1 MHQWR
6 NLNEIKD
13 HVLGM
18 ARFEALRED
27 NMKKWSCHRVVARNE
42 GWM

>member
-1 MHQWR
+1 MHHWR

-27 NMKKWSCHRVVARNE
+27 NKKKWSRHRVLTRNE